1 MTLKDFDDYNIEL
14 DKFDI
19 RMLNNEV
26 VEKGVENY
34 LSLLLV
40 YLDCSRIINNMRM
53 MQTIGYPYKRYI
65 SIYLY
70 ILNNILDN
78 DKYSEYENKLISL
91 HIKNLDR
98 KSVV

>member
-1 MTLKDFDDYNIEL
+1 MKLKDFDNYNIEL

-19 RMLNNEV
+19 KMLNNEV

-53 MQTIGYPYKRYI
+53 MQTIGYPYK
-65 SIYLY
+65 
-70 ILNNILDN
+70 
-78 DKYSEYENKLISL
+78 
-91 HIKNLDR
+91 
-98 KSVV
+98 